1 MQFLKVISVFLLT
14 LFSTPSISFA
24 ADSLSL
30 SGGQQWLVFA
40 SKQDATEAVQ
50 LAEGFQ
56 EALQGTPYQ
65 DKVRVVRSEN
75 GWFGVVVGP
84 VNFKNLQLAR
94 QQIAI
99 DLPEDAYLSHGR
111 RYLETVWP
119 ARNLRFG
126 EFEAQNHFSLK
137 LEKLRVDADL
147 ITEQADPNDEFSKN
161 SKVQVVGW
169 IGQNKVFSFE
179 TEPSY
184 FPQYGQSVEVIRLAR
199 ETEFPQVVIKRFT
212 GGAHCCVEQQII
224 TQNREGSWVMVQ
236 GAVLD
241 GGYGY
246 SFEDL
251 DGDGTLE
258 LVSADSSFFYLF
270 APYAGS
276 FAPLYIEKLYYDEIT
291 DVNMDPVYQ
300 PAFRKELAYL
310 EELAGAEKSLWGENG
325 FLAGWAA
332 LRARLGDGMA
342 AVAQATER
350 SRSDQEDFR
359 KYACPDGAPSSK
371 CDYENAV
378 ALPFPVGLTVHLIE
392 RGYLPVQPLR

>member
-1 MQFLKVISVFLLT
+1 MQFVRVFIVLLLT
-14 LFSTPSISFA
+14 LFSAPSIGLA
-24 ADSLSL
+24 AEGLSL

-40 SKQDATEAVQ
+40 SRQDASEAVQ

-56 EALQGTPYQ
+56 GALPGTPYQ
-65 DKVRVVRSEN
+65 DKMRVVRSEN

-84 VNFKNLQLAR
+84 VNFKSLQLAR
-94 QQIAI
+94 QQISI
-99 DLPEDAYLSHGR
+99 DLPEDAYLSYGR
-111 RYLETVWP
+111 RYVETVWP
-119 ARNLRFG
+119 AQNLRFG
-126 EFEAQNHFSLK
+126 EFESQPRFSLE
-137 LEKLRVDADL
+137 LETLRIDAEL
-147 ITEQADPNDEFSKN
+147 ITEQTDPNDEFSKN

-169 IGQNKVFSFE
+169 AEQAKVFSFE

-184 FPQYGQSVEVIRLAR
+184 FPQYGQSVEVIRLAN

-224 TQNREGSWVMVQ
+224 TQNRNGTWVMVQ

-258 LVSADSSFFYLF
+258 LVSADNSFFYLF
-270 APYAGS
+270 APYARS
-276 FAPLYIEKLYYDEIT
+276 FAPLYIEKLNYDEIT
-291 DVNMDPVYQ
+291 DVNLEPAYQ

-310 EELAGAEKSLWGENG
+310 EELADSEKALWGENG

-332 LRARLGDGMA
+332 TRARLGDGME
-342 AVAQATER
+342 AVVQATEK
-350 SRSDQEDFR
+350 SRGDQEDFR
-359 KYACPDGAPSSK
+359 KYACPDGSPSSK
-371 CDYENAV
+371 CDYENAI

-392 RGYLPVQPLR
+392 RGYLPVQALR

>member
-56 EALQGTPYQ
+56 KALQGTLYQ

-75 GWFGVVVGP
+75 GWFGVVIGP

-94 QQIAI
+94 QQISI
-99 DLPEDAYLSHGR
+99 DLPEDAFLSYGR

-126 EFEAQNHFSLK
+126 EFETQNHFSLK
-137 LEKLRVDADL
+137 LEKLRVDAGL
-147 ITEQADPNDEFSKN
+147 ITEQSDPNDEFSKN

-258 LVSADSSFFYLF
+258 LVSADNSFFYLF

-291 DVNMDPVYQ
+291 DVNMDPAYQ

-310 EELAGAEKSLWGENG
+310 EELAASQKALWGENG

-332 LRARLGDGMA
+332 LRARLGDGMEA
-342 AVAQATER
+342 IAQATEK
-350 SRSDQEDFR
+350 SLSDQEDFR
-359 KYACPDGAPSSK
+359 KYACPDGSPSSK

-378 ALPFPVGLTVHLIE
+378 ALPFPIGLTVHLIE